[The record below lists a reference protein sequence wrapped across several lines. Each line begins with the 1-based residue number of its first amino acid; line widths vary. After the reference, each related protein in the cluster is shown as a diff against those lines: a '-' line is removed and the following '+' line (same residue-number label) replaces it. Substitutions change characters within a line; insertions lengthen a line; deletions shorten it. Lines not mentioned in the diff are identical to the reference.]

1 MSEVFIDAS
10 NSVLGRLA
18 SAVCKKLDAGD
29 VIIIVNA
36 EKAIITGNPKKIVAK
51 YLETRRRGS
60 PQHGPFFPKRPELIV
75 GRTIRGMLPK
85 TRKGRLLLKKVRVYT
100 GKPHEFNDKKFENVA
115 VKEVVSDFIT
125 IGELAKSLGWI
136 RN

>member
-1 MSEVFIDAS
+1 MSEVFIDAK
-10 NSVLGRLA
+10 NSVMGRLA
-18 SAVCKKLDAGD
+18 SAVAKKLDAGD
-29 VIIIVNA
+29 VIVIVNA
-36 EKAIITGNPKKIVAK
+36 DKAIITGNPKKIVGK

-75 GRTIRGMLPK
+75 RRTIRGMLPK
-85 TRKGRLLLKKVRVYT
+85 TGKGRLLLKKLRVYP
-100 GKPHEFNDKKFENVA
+100 GIPQEFNDKKFESVA